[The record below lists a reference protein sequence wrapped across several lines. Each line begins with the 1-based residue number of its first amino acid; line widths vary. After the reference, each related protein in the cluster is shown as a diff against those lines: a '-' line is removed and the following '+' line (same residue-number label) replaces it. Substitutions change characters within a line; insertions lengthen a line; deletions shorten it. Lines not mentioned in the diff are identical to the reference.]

1 MFLINSRRSHFTAA
15 FSFRLAPKLLRHPFF
30 RSYGAI
36 LPSSL
41 TRIIPSALAYSAS
54 LPVSVC
60 GTATEKTRYE
70 VFLGGLTWSV
80 PRTRRFG
87 SHLSSRV
94 APCGAALRIFLK
106 GSPSDL
112 DRNPVNGWSIL
123 PLLPFADNAFSAG
136 PEY

>member
-1 MFLINSRRSHFTAA
+1 MFLLNSRRSHFTAA

-60 GTATEKTRYE
+60 GTATEKTHYE
-70 VFLGGLTWSV
+70 VFLGGLIRPV
-80 PRTRRFG
+80 PRPRGFG
-87 SHLSSRV
+87 SHWSSGV
-94 APCGAALRIFLK
+94 APCEAAPRVFQR